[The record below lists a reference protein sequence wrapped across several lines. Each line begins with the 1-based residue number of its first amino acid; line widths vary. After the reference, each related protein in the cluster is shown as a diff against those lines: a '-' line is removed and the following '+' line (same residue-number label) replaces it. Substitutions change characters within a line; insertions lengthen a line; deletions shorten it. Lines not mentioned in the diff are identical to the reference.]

1 VPFGNHDDFN
11 LYAYVYNDPTD
22 RGDTTGFDGTLFG
35 FVPTQIA
42 EIAAAQQAKVQA
54 RNADTLGTRAAF
66 SYDNRQMMMR
76 GGSGVAAATAVGVTR
91 DYAGSGTRFGGP
103 CA

>member
-1 VPFGNHDDFN
+1 MTSTSMRMF
-11 LYAYVYNDPTD
+11 
-22 RGDTTGFDGTLFG
+22 TTIRPIEVTRLASMDLIRLC
-35 FVPTQIA
+35 PTQIA

-76 GGSGVAAATAVGVTR
+76 GGSGVAAPQR
-91 DYAGSGTRFGGP
+91 WRYP
-103 CA
+103 